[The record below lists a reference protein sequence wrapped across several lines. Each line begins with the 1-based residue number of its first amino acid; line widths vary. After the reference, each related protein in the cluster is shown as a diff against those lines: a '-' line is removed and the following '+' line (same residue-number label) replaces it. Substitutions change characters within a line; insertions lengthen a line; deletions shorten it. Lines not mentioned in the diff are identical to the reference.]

1 MTLGLPQNPGIGGLD
16 ELTPAEEAFLTSLAG
31 LPYVDGDVLY
41 ASSGLLTNLGIGNE
55 SDVLTV
61 ASGIPSWAAAAG
73 GLTIGDAIAS
83 GTANSILYEDTS
95 NQLAEDNTDLKYTA
109 ADKKLETRNL
119 TIKGTLFHHD
129 TDLLDMGADQT
140 SDERGY
146 EKDVI
151 VGKRLLHSGFGVND
165 NPVDG
170 GVQFSKPNLNESG
183 LGEMQMWSESQW
195 NTFLTGI
202 MIVLNLLSSTRPDI
216 EFTNLG
222 TDDPISLITGNG
234 NILAMNGLPFII
246 GMQRDMGSTPMPLV
260 INGREI

>member
-1 MTLGLPQNPGIGGLD
+1 MAFVFNPFTGTFDID
-16 ELTPAEEAFLTSLAG
+16 TSG
-31 LPYVDGDVLY
+31 V
-41 ASSGLLTNLGIGNE
+41 S
-55 SDVLTV
+55 
-61 ASGIPSWAAAAG
+61 
-73 GLTIGDAIAS
+73 IGDPVGS
-83 GTANSILYEDTS
+83 GTANSIPYIDLS
-95 NQLAEDNTDLKYTA
+95 GNLAEDNTDLKYTA
-109 ADKKLETRNL
+109 ADKKLETRNV
-119 TIKGTLFHHD
+119 TIKGTFFHHD
-129 TDLLDMGADQT
+129 TDLVDMGSDQT

-146 EKDVI
+146 EPDVI
-151 VGKRLLHSGFGVND
+151 VHKILHHIAIGVN
-165 NPVDG
+165 NNTIDG
-170 GVQFSKPNLNESG
+170 GIKYSEASLNESG